1 MLLNAVI
8 DGVTRDKVD
17 GVICDDVS
25 YSEVKSRILEIRHQN
40 RHRGQELPFDF
51 VADVS
56 DTVAYSTQDHESH
69 SVECPQMN
77 FLLPIL
83 SCVERYMQ
91 GHLVPSHVKCLQTTS
106 SVCTYARH
114 VKCISQ
120 LVSFQL

>member
-1 MLLNAVI
+1 MLLHAVI

-56 DTVAYSTQDHESH
+56 DTVAYSTQSIRCGYYFFVFFH
-69 SVECPQMN
+69 S
-77 FLLPIL
+77 LL
-83 SCVERYMQ
+83 
-91 GHLVPSHVKCLQTTS
+91 
-106 SVCTYARH
+106 
-114 VKCISQ
+114 
-120 LVSFQL
+120 